1 MERGGHAFRLRR
13 GADAPGERG
22 RGDARRRG
30 RGVGVI
36 VNNVI
41 DAFPN
46 QIADRLAAGLE
57 RRGPGLGRGADG
69 GLVRPLDG
77 EDDLRVFVVV
87 GFEVEVEGD
96 FFFDACL
103 FFSLCSLSDP
113 SLSLSLSLSLFLS
126 LELSLIFISKA
137 LTSLRAR
144 P

>member
-1 MERGGHAFRLRR
+1 M
-13 GADAPGERG
+13 
-22 RGDARRRG
+22 
-30 RGVGVI
+30 
-36 VNNVI
+36 NNVI

-103 FFSLCSLSDP
+103 FFSLCSL
-113 SLSLSLSLSLFLS
+113 FLS
-126 LELSLIFISKA
+126 HTVSSSSSPLPHNTIPFLPTLDG
-137 LTSLRAR
+137 
-144 P
+144 